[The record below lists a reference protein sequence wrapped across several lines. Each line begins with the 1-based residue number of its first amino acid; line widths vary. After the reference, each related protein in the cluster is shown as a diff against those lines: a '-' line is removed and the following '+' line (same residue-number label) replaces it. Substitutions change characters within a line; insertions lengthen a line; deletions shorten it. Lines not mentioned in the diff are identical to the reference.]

1 MTERGSR
8 LLACAAALDP
18 DKALTGSPP
27 DAIMA
32 LLMRAAVMNRQFLAK
47 AGLHESAPLVL
58 ASPGGL
64 FVYPGSCCRLVLGC
78 CCIIQSRRGY
88 RGGLLIQEVTDGE
101 V

>member
-1 MTERGSR
+1 
-8 LLACAAALDP
+8 LACAAALDP

-64 FVYPGSCCRLVLGC
+64 FVYPGAAADWS
-78 CCIIQSRRGY
+78 
-88 RGGLLIQEVTDGE
+88 
-101 V
+101 